1 MALEPTSKRFCH
13 RIENSFYL
21 CLISSN
27 SKRSSIS
34 RVFPCPIICI
44 RKVGIDISQA
54 DEYGRAVVRQLHL
67 LIKRGNAVNLKILG
81 GIIRRYSSNL
91 SLISRGIG
99 GKFNANRNCPGALA
113 LFPYSRKSRSLS
125 KKCTKS
131 SESQSSTTPSERGY
145 NERKQEKKTAD
156 LLIDPIEFHSNERT
170 PRNNIH
176 CKYYSLP
183 IIERDAQVP
192 NDSKKELNM
201 DKNHKK
207 LSEPSTRIPNFEKQ
221 PIRTQSTTQVSIS
234 PRNKLHP
241 TKPLQEKKSKVIE
254 RPLPKAPPPAKPVI
268 SKQTISEKVPAGD
281 APKLSPRHKASST
294 TNIASLPP
302 KNSSANS
309 ATTNEG
315 SATKL
320 SPRNKSSSA
329 AHIISSPRGKPTVS
343 AVSTEKTAPSP
354 RAMR

>member
-1 MALEPTSKRFCH
+1 MSSIEE
-13 RIENSFYL
+13 IENSSESL
-21 CLISSN
+21 QKPEIDEDSQKVSEMDSNQLTSANSDKNDEVPQNHDLKSISKTN
-27 SKRSSIS
+27 PKNAKHDHQQNKHQLKYGSKLPEKKSDAMNLERDESQVNVQGSIKHYKAHKQKIMVSKSLEQPEWNHRSEKRVHPPTKNKELPVIKLTKVSEDPQTKPDNQQIPPKTNVRRSS
-34 RVFPCPIICI
+34 F
-44 RKVGIDISQA
+44 D
-54 DEYGRAVVRQLHL
+54 
-67 LIKRGNAVNLKILG
+67 
-81 GIIRRYSSNL
+81 SS
-91 SLISRGIG
+91 
-99 GKFNANRNCPGALA
+99 
-113 LFPYSRKSRSLS
+113 
-125 KKCTKS
+125 T
-131 SESQSSTTPSERGY
+131 QSSQQKIS
-145 NERKQEKKTAD
+145 K
-156 LLIDPIEFHSNERT
+156 
-170 PRNNIH
+170 
-176 CKYYSLP
+176 
-183 IIERDAQVP
+183 VP
-192 NDSKKELNM
+192 T
-201 DKNHKK
+201 
-207 LSEPSTRIPNFEKQ
+207 EPSTRIPNFEKQ